1 MAEENKIVGNVENID
16 SLKEKLHTVSNEID
30 AIKNSFTKSAE
41 NLSRIQNMLSVGNLE
56 DLTGMIEKFE
66 SRVADVEK
74 QRVEASDGARKYSEE
89 LEKEKERLI
98 KLWDAYKNQEEE
110 LSTAEKKASEYE
122 ERVRTAELEKK
133 QIEDDLTARINTLN
147 EKLQQYEGNAS
158 EFENY
163 KQKCEEFD
171 GIRNQ
176 LERELHDLRDANT
189 KKDNMVND
197 LSRQVSELSAKDNY
211 EEYKNK
217 FEEVQAE
224 YDKEKERLTKLYQLY
239 EETESD
245 CKTLRSANEKWESW
259 YSTNKEIFGRLFSG
273 GPPGA
278 EQPKEEVPL
287 PEPEPSEKMEKS
299 IDNPTKNPPT
309 NKLKKSKNKRFKLK
323 K

>member
-1 MAEENKIVGNVENID
+1 MAEENKIAENVENID
-16 SLKEKLHTVSNEID
+16 TLKEKLHAVSNEID
-30 AIKNSFTKSAE
+30 VIKNSFTKNAE
-41 NLSRIQNMLSVGNLE
+41 NLSRIQNMLSVGNFD

-66 SRVADVEK
+66 SRVAEVEK
-74 QRVEASDGARKYSEE
+74 QRLEASDGARKYSEE

-110 LSTAEKKASEYE
+110 LSTAEKKATEYE

-133 QIEDDLTARINTLN
+133 QVEDDLTSRINTLN

-189 KKDNMVND
+189 KKDNMIND
-197 LSRQVSELSAKDNY
+197 LSRQVSELSAKENY

-217 FEEVQAE
+217 YEEVQAE

-259 YSTNKEIFGRLFSG
+259 YSTNKEIFGKLFSG
-273 GPPGA
+273 VPPGA
-278 EQPKEEVPL
+278 EQPKKEVTQ
-287 PEPEPSEKMEKS
+287 PEPETLEIPEKPKETSTDNTTTKS
-299 IDNPTKNPPT
+299 
-309 NKLKKSKNKRFKLK
+309 KKSKNKRFKLK